1 MAVKCELI
9 RDHFQNSKS
18 YALPRCDLLV
28 ADIPFNIGANFNASR
43 PSWWQGGRV
52 ENGES
57 DKAGKAAFKTD
68 YSFSIPDFFAFASRL
83 LKPEPAKGEKGAPC
97 MIVFCSFQQIPEV
110 IMEAAAHGFKH
121 YQHLTLIKKSSASVL
136 KANQRISPATEHAIV
151 LYRGKL
157 PKFNNTGE
165 DGKRHMILD
174 WMEFQRDG
182 KEIPRIH
189 PAQKPVNLLKRLI
202 SIFTDPGDTVI
213 DVCAG
218 SGSTLRAARELG
230 RHSYGFEIDRE
241 FYAKARKE
249 MLGLTA
255 TPAAT
260 VPASDTASTPT
271 ASPAPV
277 PPAFMLTYG
286 E

>member
-97 MIVFCSFQQIPEV
+97 MIVFCAFQQLGEV
-110 IMEAAAHGFKH
+110 IAEAEKHGFKH
-121 YQHLTLIKKSSASVL
+121 YIPLVFIKPSSPQVL
-136 KANQRISPATEHAIV
+136 KANMKIVGATEYALI
-151 LYRGKL
+151 LYRDKL
-157 PKFNNTGE
+157 PKFRNVDENGVH
-165 DGKRHMILD
+165 RMIKN
-174 WMEFQRDG
+174 WFEWKKDG

-189 PAQKPVNLLKRLI
+189 PAQKPVNLLKQLI
-202 SIFTDPGDTVI
+202 SIFTDPGDVVI
-213 DVCAG
+213 DPCAG
-218 SGSTLRAARELG
+218 SGSTLRAARELD

-241 FYAKARKE
+241 FFQKATE
-249 MLGLTA
+249 QMLGEPAMSSYRKTVSTDT
-255 TPAAT
+255 TP
-260 VPASDTASTPT
+260 P
-271 ASPAPV
+271 SPPCE
-277 PPAFMLTYG
+277 G
-286 E
+286 EKE